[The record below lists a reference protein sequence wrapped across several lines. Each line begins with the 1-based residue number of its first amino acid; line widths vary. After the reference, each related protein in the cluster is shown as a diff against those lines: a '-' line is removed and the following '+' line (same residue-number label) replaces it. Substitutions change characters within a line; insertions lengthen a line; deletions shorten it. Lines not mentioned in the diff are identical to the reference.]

1 MNLSSF
7 AFESEV
13 SESAMLKVSTDSMR
27 DLGTDVKMPS
37 LRLTSAGTGVTGPAG
52 KWSRRAG
59 RRRAAVYLCVQAPK
73 SFWTGSSSS
82 GPVGPA
88 WSCTLSFM
96 CRFPLRIIQWK
107 VSSHVFITNGNA
119 TVGAAL
125 MSRNVTVEWMNA
137 CAVMSSGNHLFVRG
151 WSSSAP
157 ITISAELIKV
167 SLKWL

>member
-59 RRRAAVYLCVQAPK
+59 RRRAAVYLRVQAPK

-82 GPVGPA
+82 GPARPRLELHVVIH
-88 WSCTLSFM
+88 LSI
-96 CRFPLRIIQWK
+96 PSEDNP
-107 VSSHVFITNGNA
+107 VESV
-119 TVGAAL
+119 
-125 MSRNVTVEWMNA
+125 VTCIYYKWECDRRCSVDGQKCHRWMNA
-137 CAVMSSGNHLFVRG
+137 RAVMSSGNHLFVRG

-157 ITISAELIKV
+157 ITISVELIKV